1 MQKLSISDNSL
12 PKKLAPA
19 KNILEEVSY
28 IASAGNQLNYV
39 TNPKPNKLNFEY
51 V

>member
-19 KNILEEVSY
+19 KNILEVVSY
-28 IASAGNQLNYV
+28 IASAGSQLNHMAD
-39 TNPKPNKLNFEY
+39 PKPNKLNFECI
-51 V
+51 